1 MISKWHSDWQKRFL
15 VTEKM
20 YICDNGNR
28 RADAVVNDL
37 YVIEF
42 QHSFIK
48 KTEVDAREYDY
59 KSVGKTVVWVVDGDG
74 EDFVCMNDDRV
85 FVDFKNV
92 WKYDSFMNCEQL
104 FIHIHDAVYAMHPQK
119 VKSQMTEL
127 IDKTPIDDFVTGISE
142 GTFLQATKNANQLVR
157 TRVYIKQQGAG
168 NGKTYGVVQ
177 LITDP
182 VFAHIHTF
190 VYLTKQHSAKFVIKQ
205 EIEDQRKRDLL
216 HVTNISEPTLVNNKY
231 IITFQHDEVTK
242 KIIIGTFDSFVY
254 ALGDKNIKGL
264 DLFQNMVMS
273 ILDHELRCNKN
284 GTVDYAGGGI
294 RLNKQLLL
302 IGDEMQDLEINYA
315 KTLLKISR
323 EKYVD
328 VYAVG
333 DKLQSISFQN
343 NALTYLMDYE
353 FPEPFEMIRFPY
365 TNVNR
370 RILGE
375 SRGSMIPFI
384 NRIVPFETFGL
395 PPIEQD
401 YTEQTNES
409 VVVITGKN
417 IYKDDHDEEKITQEV
432 NTLMDYYE
440 FEVNNNGRKPSDFL
454 IVTSFVQRNP
464 LVEAFHTAIRKFW
477 ENRQDIHR
485 YTQWSVFHKSED
497 GRSIDL
503 EESST
508 ATRIVSIHSSK
519 GDGRPVVF
527 VMNMCEAVL
536 KKYSDVARN
545 LVYESLLHVAL
556 TRAKEKMYIWFPE
569 NGCDISRRFH
579 EAGGVSQLSLPNKLL
594 KFDLDTILENN
605 ENVYNEFKSVLEMHE
620 PDIKTGPSEIIDV
633 KHHVIRGLVH
643 YTMTYLCVYE
653 TFKATTNKN
662 HQHIYMILKELREFT
677 IKPCDSTEYHKKI
690 SKICIDKIIPILN
703 YKSYG
708 GDYKKYHV
716 RVMQSI
722 NKIQKSELKS
732 DNLDPIDMV
741 VLGHLIQLYMH
752 KEYTPFPITDLYDI
766 VHVLMTSDPTGKQ
779 AYVEDHYRK
788 LAGIRVRVRQIH
800 EKYPDMK
807 FAISNYVEYKGGS
820 KDVEIGYRFS
830 MIGRNKDT
838 ALLFKIQPQLNKI
851 NMPQTLLNAV
861 FYTHLARNSN
871 KDLSTHTFDFENKQI
886 RVCVL
891 AFDHDPVYLDFP
903 NLELTN
909 TILQREIRRIM
920 LDERRYHEQVYE
932 RLLDVKDP
940 MHELS
945 EIIKN
950 TKKPNYITRYI
961 TGLDER
967 IQDVESPGEF
977 LSELLSDK
985 QSFLHQLDKR
995 LDKALGN
1002 FFKPN

>member
-1 MISKWHSDWQKRFL
+1 
-15 VTEKM
+15 
-20 YICDNGNR
+20 
-28 RADAVVNDL
+28 
-37 YVIEF
+37 
-42 QHSFIK
+42 
-48 KTEVDAREYDY
+48 
-59 KSVGKTVVWVVDGDG
+59 
-74 EDFVCMNDDRV
+74 
-85 FVDFKNV
+85 
-92 WKYDSFMNCEQL
+92 
-104 FIHIHDAVYAMHPQK
+104 
-119 VKSQMTEL
+119 
-127 IDKTPIDDFVTGISE
+127 
-142 GTFLQATKNANQLVR
+142 
-157 TRVYIKQQGAG
+157 
-168 NGKTYGVVQ
+168 
-177 LITDP
+177 
-182 VFAHIHTF
+182 
-190 VYLTKQHSAKFVIKQ
+190 
-205 EIEDQRKRDLL
+205 
-216 HVTNISEPTLVNNKY
+216 
-231 IITFQHDEVTK
+231 
-242 KIIIGTFDSFVY
+242 
-254 ALGDKNIKGL
+254 
-264 DLFQNMVMS
+264 
-273 ILDHELRCNKN
+273 
-284 GTVDYAGGGI
+284 
-294 RLNKQLLL
+294 
-302 IGDEMQDLEINYA
+302 
-315 KTLLKISR
+315 
-323 EKYVD
+323 
-328 VYAVG
+328 
-333 DKLQSISFQN
+333 
-343 NALTYLMDYE
+343 
-353 FPEPFEMIRFPY
+353 
-365 TNVNR
+365 
-370 RILGE
+370 
-375 SRGSMIPFI
+375 
-384 NRIVPFETFGL
+384 
-395 PPIEQD
+395 
-401 YTEQTNES
+401 
-409 VVVITGKN
+409 
-417 IYKDDHDEEKITQEV
+417 
-432 NTLMDYYE
+432 
-440 FEVNNNGRKPSDFL
+440 
-454 IVTSFVQRNP
+454 
-464 LVEAFHTAIRKFW
+464 
-477 ENRQDIHR
+477 
-485 YTQWSVFHKSED
+485 
-497 GRSIDL
+497 
-503 EESST
+503 
-508 ATRIVSIHSSK
+508 
-519 GDGRPVVF
+519 
-527 VMNMCEAVL
+527 MNMCEAVL

-950 TKKPNYITRYI
+950 TKKLNYISRYI